1 MYSTGYPDINDL
13 LQLLLA
19 QLQDMF
25 GQKLVGLYLYGSLVT
40 GDFDQQ
46 SSDIDLLAVTSTDI
60 NQQEFEIL
68 KRIHDD
74 LVLQYPAWADRI
86 EVAYL
91 SVEALE
97 TFKSQ
102 TSRIAIIS
110 PGEPFHLKDAGK
122 DWLMNWYSV
131 RERGITLFGPSPKEL
146 IPLIA
151 KAEFMQAVE
160 VMLRGS
166 HAGGWRDW
174 INQTKMM
181 RARKFQAYAILTL
194 CRALYAHTKGEQV
207 SKKQAALWA
216 AKQFPQWASPINNAL
231 VWRAQ
236 WRDESVDHETTLPET
251 LTLIDF
257 LIGQIGK

>member
-68 KRIHDD
+68 KRTHDD

>member
-1 MYSTGYPDINDL
+1 MYSTGYPDINDF

-19 QLQDMF
+19 RLQDIF

-46 SSDIDLLAVTSTDI
+46 SSDIDLLAVTATDI

-74 LVLQYPAWADRI
+74 LVLPYPAWADRI

-91 SVEALE
+91 SGEALQ
-97 TFKSQ
+97 TFRSQ
-102 TSRIAIIS
+102 NSRMAIIS
-110 PGEPFHLKDAGK
+110 PGESFHAKDAGK
-122 DWLMNWYSV
+122 DWLMNWYLV
-131 RERGITLFGPSPKEL
+131 REKGITLFGPSPKEL
-146 IPLIA
+146 IPPIS
-151 KAEFMQAVE
+151 KAEFIQAVQE
-160 VMLRGS
+160 FY
-166 HAGGWRDW
+166 AGGWRDW
-174 INQTKMM
+174 ISQTKMR

-194 CRALYAHTKGEQV
+194 CRALYVHTKGEQV

-236 WRDESVDHETTLPET
+236 WRDESVDHKATLPET

>member
-1 MYSTGYPDINDL
+1 MYSTAYPDINDL
-13 LQLLLA
+13 LQSLLSR
-19 QLQDMF
+19 LQDIF

-46 SSDIDLLAVTSTDI
+46 SSDIDLLAVAATDI
-60 NQQEFEIL
+60 NQRELEIL
-68 KRIHDD
+68 NRIHDD

-91 SVEALE
+91 SGEALKA
-97 TFKSQ
+97 FRSQ
-102 TSRIAIIS
+102 NSRMAIIS
-110 PGEPFHLKDAGK
+110 PGEPFHVKDAGK
-122 DWLMNWYSV
+122 DWLMNWYLM
-131 RERGITLFGPSPKEL
+131 REKGIALFGPSSKEL
-146 IPLIA
+146 IPLIS
-151 KAEFMQAVE
+151 KEEFMQAVE

-174 INQTKMM
+174 ISQTKMR

-194 CRALYAHTKGEQV
+194 CRALYVHTKGEQV

-216 AKQFPQWASPINNAL
+216 AKQFPQWASSITNAL

-236 WRDESVDHETTLPET
+236 WRDESVDHEATLPET